1 VRVSTSFAYQNAIDA
16 MNDRTSKLART
27 QTELSTGRKLLTAS
41 DDPMAAAAAERTR
54 SAQRRIETQTRMNDF
69 AGTILKQADLTLGQ
83 VTEVMQLM
91 REGIMQ
97 AGNGSLS
104 AEDRGMLATQFR
116 GYRDELLTLANRP
129 DGAGGYVF
137 GGQGTS
143 SAPFVD
149 GASVTYQPQVG
160 EQQVG
165 LDADTPTSLDGRQT
179 FMNIPNGA
187 STQSV
192 FDLLDSALAVLQDPT
207 ATPATVTATVSS
219 TLAGIDVAI
228 DRASSKR
235 TEVGEHLRALDSRNS
250 LAQGSSIELASQM
263 SDLVDVDFAKAISDF
278 QNNQTAMSAAMKTYS
293 QISKMSLF
301 DYL

>member
-1 VRVSTSFAYQNAIDA
+1 MRVSTSFAYQTAIDA

>member
-1 VRVSTSFAYQNAIDA
+1 MRVSTSFAYQNAIDA